1 MIDRSL
7 KDPVVSERHIESVLG
22 AQLKTFMSVVSNLG
36 YSPSTI
42 RTQLQLLTNFVRW
55 IQENDV
61 GISNIDK
68 SITDRFLT
76 ESDRKGAL
84 RRGDNK
90 TLRHF
95 LTHLRAEGI
104 ILCPEPVFNGT
115 PSDISQKPVQ
125 RLPTKGT
132 WALNGDCIPVLALP
146 PAIPS

>member
-7 KDPVVSERHIESVLG
+7 KDPVVSERHIGSVLG

-84 RRGDNK
+84 RRGDHK
-90 TLRHF
+90 TL
-95 LTHLRAEGI
+95 
-104 ILCPEPVFNGT
+104 
-115 PSDISQKPVQ
+115 
-125 RLPTKGT
+125 
-132 WALNGDCIPVLALP
+132 
-146 PAIPS
+146 